1 MENNSKIKVVI
12 PTDFSVQA
20 DFAYVMVKNLAKK
33 SNMEVTFLHV
43 LNVPDTV
50 TMNTEGQIETCGE
63 IDIDYVQKQKDM
75 ADQKLAALKA
85 EHGSEINTALVLG
98 RTTTGIIEYSEQNG
112 YDLIAMG
119 TKGSSGLAERIVGSE
134 AQIIARKSSVPVLTL
149 MCDRTDLELNN
160 VLLVHD
166 FSENGPQNLQLLKLF
181 VKVFNTKLHL
191 LQISDSD
198 QKEEEIKANMK
209 TFAENNGLT
218 EYSAHVIEDTDVESG
233 VTHFN
238 QMYDMD
244 LVCIGTHG
252 RGGVLHQSATETL
265 INHLYKPVVSFKIQ

>member
-33 SNMEVTFLHV
+33 SDMEVTFLHV

-160 VLLVHD
+160 VLLVHE
-166 FSENGPQNLQLLKLF
+166 FSENGTQNLQLLKLF

-198 QKEEEIKANMK
+198 QKEEEIKTNMK
-209 TFAENNGLT
+209 IFAENNGLT
-218 EYSAHVIEDTDVESG
+218 EYSAHVIEDTNVESG

-238 QMYDMD
+238 QMHDMD

-252 RGGVLHQSATETL
+252 RGGVLHQSATETI

>member
-33 SNMEVTFLHV
+33 SDMEVTFLHV

-50 TMNTEGQIETCGE
+50 TMNAEGQIETCGE

-160 VLLVHD
+160 VLLVHE
-166 FSENGPQNLQLLKLF
+166 FSENGTQNLQLLKLF

-209 TFAENNGLT
+209 KFAENNGLT
-218 EYSAHVIEDTDVESG
+218 EYSAHVIEDTNVESG

-238 QMYDMD
+238 QMHDMD

>member
-209 TFAENNGLT
+209 KFAENNGLT
-218 EYSAHVIEDTDVESG
+218 EYSAHVIEDTNVETG

-238 QMYDMD
+238 QMHDMD

>member
-1 MENNSKIKVVI
+1 MENNLKIKVVI

-33 SNMEVTFLHV
+33 SDMEVTFLHV

-50 TMNTEGQIETCGE
+50 SLNAEGNIETCGE

-75 ADQKLAALKA
+75 AEQKLAALKM
-85 EHGSEINTALVLG
+85 EHGNEINTALVLG
-98 RTTTGIIEYSEQNG
+98 RTTTGIIQYSEKNG

-119 TKGSSGLAERIVGSE
+119 NKGTSGLAERIAGSE
-134 AQIIARKSSVPVLTL
+134 AQMIARRSSVPVLIL
-149 MCDRTDLELNN
+149 MCDRADLELNN

-181 VKVFNTKLHL
+181 VKVYDTKLHL
-191 LQISDSD
+191 LQISDSE
-198 QKEEEIKANMK
+198 QKEGEIKANMK
-209 TFAENNGLT
+209 TFAENNELT
-218 EYSAHVIEDTDVESG
+218 EYTTHVIEDTDVESG

-238 QMYDMD
+238 QMHDMD

-252 RGGVLHQSATETL
+252 KGGVLHQSATETL

>member
-33 SNMEVTFLHV
+33 SDMEVTFLHV

-50 TMNTEGQIETCGE
+50 SLDAEGNIETCGE
-63 IDIDYVQKQKDM
+63 IDIDYVQKQKDI
-75 ADQKLAALKA
+75 AEQKLAALKT
-85 EHGSEINTALVLG
+85 EHGNGINTALVLG
-98 RTTTGIIEYSEQNG
+98 RTTTGIIQYSEENG

-119 TKGSSGLAERIVGSE
+119 NKGTSGLTERIAGSE
-134 AQIIARKSSVPVLTL
+134 AQMIARRSSVPVLTL
-149 MCDRTDLELNN
+149 MCDRADLELNN

-181 VKVFNTKLHL
+181 VKVFDTKLHL
-191 LQISDSD
+191 LQISDSE
-198 QKEEEIKANMK
+198 QKEGEIKANMK
-209 TFAENNGLT
+209 TFAENNELT
-218 EYSAHVIEDTDVESG
+218 EYTTHVIEDTDVESG

-238 QMYDMD
+238 QIHDMD

-252 RGGVLHQSATETL
+252 KGGLLHQSATETL

>member
-33 SNMEVTFLHV
+33 SDMEVTFLHV

-50 TMNTEGQIETCGE
+50 TMNAEGQIETCGE

-85 EHGSEINTALVLG
+85 EHGSEINTVLVLG

-149 MCDRTDLELNN
+149 MCDRSDLELNN

-198 QKEEEIKANMK
+198 QKEEEIKGNMK
-209 TFAENNGLT
+209 KFAENNDLT
-218 EYSAHVIEDTDVESG
+218 EYSTHVIEDTDVESG

-238 QMYDMD
+238 QMHDMD

-252 RGGVLHQSATETL
+252 RGGLLHQSATETL